1 MYLSTV
7 WKGPMYVSVQ
17 SSKLLKL
24 STDLS
29 LSRHLFM
36 VSGLFNNFTNLN
48 QALTHS
54 SQNQALKIDAM
65 KVDVK
70 EKLQYLTENQESVV
84 EKMGNL
90 KLLVNSVKEEVN
102 MTNLNW
108 ANNLDRLNDQS
119 FEMEKLR
126 NSLLRIQESQNELNK
141 KDQNLN
147 DSIPEQNVTDN

>member
-1 MYLSTV
+1 
-7 WKGPMYVSVQ
+7 
-17 SSKLLKL
+17 
-24 STDLS
+24 
-29 LSRHLFM
+29 M

-54 SQNQALKIDAM
+54 SQNEAMKIDAM
-65 KVDVK
+65 KVDLK
-70 EKLQYLTENQESVV
+70 EKLQYLTENQESMV

-119 FEMEKLR
+119 FEIEKLR

-141 KDQNLN
+141 KDPNLI
-147 DSIPEQNVTDN
+147 DSIPKQNVTEN

>member
-1 MYLSTV
+1 
-7 WKGPMYVSVQ
+7 
-17 SSKLLKL
+17 
-24 STDLS
+24 
-29 LSRHLFM
+29 M

-48 QALTHS
+48 QSLTHS

-70 EKLQYLTENQESVV
+70 EKLQYLTENQESMV

-147 DSIPEQNVTDN
+147 DSIPKQNVADN

>member
-1 MYLSTV
+1 
-7 WKGPMYVSVQ
+7 
-17 SSKLLKL
+17 
-24 STDLS
+24 
-29 LSRHLFM
+29 
-36 VSGLFNNFTNLN
+36 
-48 QALTHS
+48 
-54 SQNQALKIDAM
+54 M
-65 KVDVK
+65 KVDLK
-70 EKLQYLTENQESVV
+70 EKLQYLTENQESMV

-90 KLLVNSVKEEVN
+90 KLLVNSVKAEVN

-147 DSIPEQNVTDN
+147 DSIPKQNVTEN

>member
-1 MYLSTV
+1 M
-7 WKGPMYVSVQ
+7 Q
-17 SSKLLKL
+17 
-24 STDLS
+24 
-29 LSRHLFM
+29 
-36 VSGLFNNFTNLN
+36 
-48 QALTHS
+48 
-54 SQNQALKIDAM
+54 IDAM
-65 KVDVK
+65 KVDLK
-70 EKLQYLTENQESVV
+70 EKLQYLTENQESMV

-141 KDQNLN
+141 KDPNN

>member
-1 MYLSTV
+1 
-7 WKGPMYVSVQ
+7 
-17 SSKLLKL
+17 
-24 STDLS
+24 
-29 LSRHLFM
+29 
-36 VSGLFNNFTNLN
+36 
-48 QALTHS
+48 
-54 SQNQALKIDAM
+54 M
-65 KVDVK
+65 KVDLK
-70 EKLQYLTENQESVV
+70 EKLQYLTENQESMV

-147 DSIPEQNVTDN
+147 DSIPKQNVTEN

>member
-1 MYLSTV
+1 
-7 WKGPMYVSVQ
+7 
-17 SSKLLKL
+17 
-24 STDLS
+24 
-29 LSRHLFM
+29 M
-36 VSGLFNNFTNLN
+36 VLGLFNNFTNLN
-48 QALTHS
+48 QSLTHS
-54 SQNQALKIDAM
+54 SQNQAMKIDAM
-65 KVDVK
+65 KVDLK
-70 EKLQYLTENQESVV
+70 EKLQYLTENQESMV

-147 DSIPEQNVTDN
+147 DSIPKQNVTEN

>member
-1 MYLSTV
+1 
-7 WKGPMYVSVQ
+7 
-17 SSKLLKL
+17 
-24 STDLS
+24 
-29 LSRHLFM
+29 
-36 VSGLFNNFTNLN
+36 
-48 QALTHS
+48 
-54 SQNQALKIDAM
+54 M
-65 KVDVK
+65 KVDLK
-70 EKLQYLTENQESVV
+70 EKLQYLTENQESMV

-147 DSIPEQNVTDN
+147 DSIPEQNVTEN

>member
-1 MYLSTV
+1 
-7 WKGPMYVSVQ
+7 
-17 SSKLLKL
+17 
-24 STDLS
+24 
-29 LSRHLFM
+29 M

-54 SQNQALKIDAM
+54 SQNQAMKIDAM
-65 KVDVK
+65 KVDLK
-70 EKLQYLTENQESVV
+70 EKLQYLTENQESMV

-119 FEMEKLR
+119 FEMEKFR

-141 KDQNLN
+141 KDPNLN
-147 DSIPEQNVTDN
+147 DSIPKQNVTNN

>member
-1 MYLSTV
+1 
-7 WKGPMYVSVQ
+7 
-17 SSKLLKL
+17 
-24 STDLS
+24 
-29 LSRHLFM
+29 M
-36 VSGLFNNFTNLN
+36 VLGLFNNFTNLN
-48 QALTHS
+48 QSLTHS
-54 SQNQALKIDAM
+54 SQNQAMKIDAM
-65 KVDVK
+65 KVDLK
-70 EKLQYLTENQESVV
+70 EKLQYLTENQESMV

-147 DSIPEQNVTDN
+147 ESIPNQNVTDN

>member
-1 MYLSTV
+1 
-7 WKGPMYVSVQ
+7 
-17 SSKLLKL
+17 
-24 STDLS
+24 
-29 LSRHLFM
+29 
-36 VSGLFNNFTNLN
+36 
-48 QALTHS
+48 
-54 SQNQALKIDAM
+54 M
-65 KVDVK
+65 KVDLK
-70 EKLQYLTENQESVV
+70 EKLQYLTENQESMV

-90 KLLVNSVKEEVN
+90 ILLVNSVKAEVN

-147 DSIPEQNVTDN
+147 DSIPKQNVTEN

>member
-1 MYLSTV
+1 
-7 WKGPMYVSVQ
+7 
-17 SSKLLKL
+17 
-24 STDLS
+24 
-29 LSRHLFM
+29 
-36 VSGLFNNFTNLN
+36 
-48 QALTHS
+48 
-54 SQNQALKIDAM
+54 M
-65 KVDVK
+65 KVDLK
-70 EKLQYLTENQESVV
+70 EKLQYLTENQESMV

-90 KLLVNSVKEEVN
+90 KLLVNSVKAEVN

-147 DSIPEQNVTDN
+147 DSIPKQNVTDN

>member
-1 MYLSTV
+1 
-7 WKGPMYVSVQ
+7 
-17 SSKLLKL
+17 
-24 STDLS
+24 
-29 LSRHLFM
+29 M

-48 QALTHS
+48 QLLTQS
-54 SQNQALKIDAM
+54 SRNQAMKIDAM
-65 KVDVK
+65 KVDLK
-70 EKLQYLTENQESVV
+70 EKLQYLTENQESMV

-119 FEMEKLR
+119 FEMEKFR

-141 KDQNLN
+141 KDPNLN
-147 DSIPEQNVTDN
+147 DSIPKQNVTNN

>member
-1 MYLSTV
+1 
-7 WKGPMYVSVQ
+7 
-17 SSKLLKL
+17 
-24 STDLS
+24 
-29 LSRHLFM
+29 M

-54 SQNQALKIDAM
+54 SQNQAMKIDAM
-65 KVDVK
+65 KVDLK
-70 EKLQYLTENQESVV
+70 EKLQYLTENQESMV

-119 FEMEKLR
+119 FEIEKIR

-141 KDQNLN
+141 KDANLN
-147 DSIPEQNVTDN
+147 DSIPKQNVADN

>member
-7 WKGPMYVSVQ
+7 WTVQ
-17 SSKLLKL
+17 SSKLVKL
-24 STDLS
+24 YKGPIN
-29 LSRHLFM
+29 RHLFM

-48 QALTHS
+48 QSLTHS
-54 SQNQALKIDAM
+54 SQNQAMKIDAM
-65 KVDVK
+65 KVDLK
-70 EKLQYLTENQESVV
+70 EKLQYLTENQESMV

-90 KLLVNSVKEEVN
+90 ILLVNSVKAEVN

-147 DSIPEQNVTDN
+147 DSIPKQNVTEN

>member
-1 MYLSTV
+1 
-7 WKGPMYVSVQ
+7 
-17 SSKLLKL
+17 
-24 STDLS
+24 
-29 LSRHLFM
+29 M
-36 VSGLFNNFTNLN
+36 VSGVFNNFTNLN
-48 QALTHS
+48 QSLTHS
-54 SQNQALKIDAM
+54 SQNQAMKIDAM
-65 KVDVK
+65 KVDLK
-70 EKLQYLTENQESVV
+70 EKLQYLTENQESMV

-141 KDQNLN
+141 KDPNLN
-147 DSIPEQNVTDN
+147 DSIPKQNVTEN

>member
-1 MYLSTV
+1 
-7 WKGPMYVSVQ
+7 
-17 SSKLLKL
+17 
-24 STDLS
+24 
-29 LSRHLFM
+29 M

-48 QALTHS
+48 QSLTHS

-70 EKLQYLTENQESVV
+70 EKLQYLTENQESMV

-141 KDQNLN
+141 KDPNLI
-147 DSIPEQNVTDN
+147 DSIPKQNVTDN

>member
-1 MYLSTV
+1 
-7 WKGPMYVSVQ
+7 
-17 SSKLLKL
+17 
-24 STDLS
+24 
-29 LSRHLFM
+29 M
-36 VSGLFNNFTNLN
+36 VLGVFNNFTNLN
-48 QALTHS
+48 QSLTHS
-54 SQNQALKIDAM
+54 SQNQAMKIDAM
-65 KVDVK
+65 KVDLK
-70 EKLQYLTENQESVV
+70 EKLQYLTENQESMV

-147 DSIPEQNVTDN
+147 DSIPEQNVTEN

>member
-1 MYLSTV
+1 
-7 WKGPMYVSVQ
+7 
-17 SSKLLKL
+17 
-24 STDLS
+24 
-29 LSRHLFM
+29 M
-36 VSGLFNNFTNLN
+36 VLGLFNNFTNLN
-48 QALTHS
+48 QSLTHS
-54 SQNQALKIDAM
+54 SQNQAMKIDAM
-65 KVDVK
+65 KVDLK
-70 EKLQYLTENQESVV
+70 EKLQYLTENQESMV

-147 DSIPEQNVTDN
+147 DSIPEQNVTEN